1 MFGFAFQRARAGL
14 GTAAAVIGLGVL
26 VPAAMGDVK
35 SSSGRAKL
43 AARLM
48 RLDPGAQVGGNTQ
61 VATAAGA
68 RLLGV
73 PRRTNYM
80 MGLGR
85 RSVIVGGAGHDELGV
100 LGDAGRIYG
109 GGGPDLIHGGP
120 GNDRLYGGAG
130 NDLIYGGGG
139 GDRLYGGPG
148 NDAIYGGPGND
159 VIDGGPG
166 NDQII
171 DKQGATTVFA
181 GPGTNRVDVADGRG
195 DDRVVCGPGSINHI
209 RADRGDRTAPS
220 CGGKGSSVRYVR
232 LLGGDPA
239 AHAAQTS
246 GTGSNTDPYSAEC
259 DPVEPI
265 DVDCETSE
273 VWSESLTGLW
283 THAYVPAVQCPA
295 SHPWLTNTNYV
306 PWGTV
311 VPNGIEIAGLGPIG
325 VSISGDNRDSNDYTI
340 GTLTGGD
347 YSSVTNWTGGTNT
360 YTIYLHC
367 THNIDNRYH

>member
-1 MFGFAFQRARAGL
+1 MFGLAFQRGPRAVL
-14 GTAAAVIGLGVL
+14 GAAAAVIGLGAL

-120 GNDRLYGGAG
+120 GNDRLYAGAG

-148 NDAIYGGPGND
+148 NDAVY
-159 VIDGGPG
+159 GGPG

-171 DKQGATTVFA
+171 DKQGATTVFP

-209 RADRGDRTAPS
+209 RADRVDRIAPS

-232 LLGGDPA
+232 LPGGDPA
-239 AHAAQTS
+239 AHAAQTTGS
-246 GTGSNTDPYSAEC
+246 GTNADPYSAEC

-325 VSISGDNRDSNDYTI
+325 VSISGDNRDSNDFTI